1 MMKIGKSEADK
12 SAEDLLKCRQIV
24 SEITS
29 FGVTQNQMMQII
41 HLLALELENRDALVD
56 ITTII
61 KEYQENP
68 LAEHKNKLLEV

>member
-1 MMKIGKSEADK
+1 
-12 SAEDLLKCRQIV
+12 
-24 SEITS
+24 
-29 FGVTQNQMMQII
+29 MMQII